1 MRVDD
6 LDDRTD
12 ADIARRQ
19 LDDLTAIGLTWDE
32 PAQWQTAHTTRYDSA
47 IAALADRGLLY
58 ECYCSRRDI
67 AAGAACPARAA
78 GSVSRDMPRPDR
90 LRTREPAR
98 RDRPAARAEAA
109 HRRDHSHGS
118 RSAARRLHRN
128 RRRLRGASRRR
139 GSGVQPGRRRRR
151 RSTGRRPGGARRRPA
166 VVVATAGV
174 PRRTARPSGADV
186 RARRAGAQRGRGPVG
201 QTRRRRHAR
210 RDRRAARAGADRR
223 IPWLAGVVARPRCS
237 RSSTRPSCRGEP
249 WIYRS

>member
-67 AAGAACPARAA
+67 AQAPRAPHAPQGAYPGTC
-78 GSVSRDMPRPDR
+78 RDLIDSE
-90 LRTREPAR
+90 RETPAR

-109 HRRDHSHGS
+109 HRRDHTHGS
-118 RSAARRLHRN
+118 RSAARRLHRD

-139 GSGVQPGRRRRR
+139 CSGVQPGRRRRR
-151 RSTGRRPGGARRRPA
+151 RSAGRRPGGARRRPA

-186 RARRAGAQRGRGPVG
+186 RTRRAGAQRGRGPVG

-210 RDRRAARAGADRR
+210 RDRRAARAGADR
-223 IPWLAGVVARPRCS
+223 
-237 RSSTRPSCRGEP
+237 
-249 WIYRS
+249 